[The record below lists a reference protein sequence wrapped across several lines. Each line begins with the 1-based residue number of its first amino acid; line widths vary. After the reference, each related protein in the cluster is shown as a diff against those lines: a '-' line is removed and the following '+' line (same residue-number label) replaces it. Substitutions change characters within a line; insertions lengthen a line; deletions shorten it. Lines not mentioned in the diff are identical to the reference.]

1 MTFIKIRENESIDA
15 ALRRFKRQVE
25 KAAIP
30 KELRKREFHQK
41 GSVIRKRQNASAKK
55 RLIKKLLRE
64 KQMFNFAKDNKDRKN
79 KR

>member
-1 MTFIKIRENESIDA
+1 MAFIKIRENESIDG

-41 GSVIRKRQNASAKK
+41 GSVIRKRQNAAAKK

-64 KQMFNFAKDNKDRKN
+64 KQILNFGRDNKDRK
-79 KR
+79 K